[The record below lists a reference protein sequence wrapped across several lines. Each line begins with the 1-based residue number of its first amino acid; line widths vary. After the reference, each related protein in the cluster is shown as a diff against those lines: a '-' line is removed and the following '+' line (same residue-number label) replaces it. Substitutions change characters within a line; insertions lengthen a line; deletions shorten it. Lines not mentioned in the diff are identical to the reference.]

1 MKKLI
6 IPLLSLLFIA
16 GCSKDE
22 NNPST
27 TTTDPIETFFSLDL
41 DTKDLEIL
49 EDGYILLNDAEG
61 NVLGHEKITEAKKY
75 EFKSKKSKLKGNIL
89 LSLLFLKKDETKKV
103 FRHRAVSIQNVPLNS
118 SWSMNL
124 RKSDENNPKIKFTL
138 KVEGNNWVNI
148 GVNPYLKEGSGYN
161 VRTSGS
167 SDANSFVLD
176 VTITKADKYLV
187 TAEENKA
194 FKYYW
199 LENVKDNE
207 TRNLSFKND
216 FKDYASSL
224 GIEDKEGY
232 EYINYSASILENLH
246 KATVFSGSFSKKYD
260 THTPKLYFITEEGKY
275 KTTISASNY
284 SNGNEKNSYRY
295 EKVGAKPT
303 TPIIIPKTNFSATQK
318 VFFDTKFTTDITD
331 YTFTETEW
339 YWTDKPLNNYESDKF
354 SSIRWN
360 ILTDGKSTFKAP
372 NLPEDIKTEY
382 PNFNAT
388 KLKYDGTTIKKG
400 LTYQEFLNEQF
411 GFNPFNKEE
420 YTKEE
425 FGF

>member
-1 MKKLI
+1 M
-6 IPLLSLLFIA
+6 
-16 GCSKDE
+16 
-22 NNPST
+22 
-27 TTTDPIETFFSLDL
+27 
-41 DTKDLEIL
+41 DLEEL
-49 EDGYILLNDAEG
+49 KGGYILLNDAEG
-61 NVLGHEKITEAKKY
+61 NVLGYEKITKAKKY
-75 EFKSKKSKLKGNIL
+75 EFKSKKSKLSGNFLLTL
-89 LSLLFLKKDETKKV
+89 LSLKKDEAKKV
-103 FRHRAVSIQNVPLNS
+103 FKYNVISIANVPLNS
-118 SWSMNL
+118 NWNINV
-124 RKSDENNPKIKFTL
+124 KGDKENNTNTKIKFTL

-148 GVNPYLKEGSGYN
+148 RVNPYLKVGSGYSIN
-161 VRTSGS
+161 INGS
-167 SDANSFVLD
+167 SDI
-176 VTITKADKYLV
+176 TITKADKYLV

-246 KATVFSGSFSKKYD
+246 EATVFSGSD

-382 PNFNAT
+382 PNFNTA